1 VLSERDVLQH
11 FEPTPGDTQEA
22 APAHPAV
29 DKAALYGLPGE
40 IVRAIEPFTEAD
52 PAALLLNALAAFGN
66 VIGCSACATVQND
79 EHPGRL
85 FVAQVGPTAKGRKG
99 TGWSPIKHLF
109 SLVDLEWAKNR
120 IKTGLSSG
128 EGLIFNVRDPIY
140 KQEPIKEKGRVVDY
154 QEIQV
159 DPGES
164 DKRLMIVEP
173 EFASTLTVMGRE
185 GNILSAVIRQAWDD
199 GNLSPLTRNNPS
211 RVRARIS
218 R

>member
-1 VLSERDVLQH
+1 MGRTGAATRISTSDTGISRVSESRSKGGTVLSERDVLQH

-85 FVAQVGPTAKGRKG
+85 LSHRLGRLRKDARARAG
-99 TGWSPIKHLF
+99 
-109 SLVDLEWAKNR
+109 V
-120 IKTGLSSG
+120 LSS
-128 EGLIFNVRDPIY
+128 ISF
-140 KQEPIKEKGRVVDY
+140 
-154 QEIQV
+154 
-159 DPGES
+159 
-164 DKRLMIVEP
+164 RLSI
-173 EFASTLTVMGRE
+173 
-185 GNILSAVIRQAWDD
+185 
-199 GNLSPLTRNNPS
+199 
-211 RVRARIS
+211 
-218 R
+218 